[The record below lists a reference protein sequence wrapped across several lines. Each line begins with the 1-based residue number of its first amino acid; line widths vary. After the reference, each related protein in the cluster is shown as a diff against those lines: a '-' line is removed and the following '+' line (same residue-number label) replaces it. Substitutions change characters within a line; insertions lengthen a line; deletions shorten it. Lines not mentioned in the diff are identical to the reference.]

1 MLSYS
6 ISLKIFN
13 NSHIDF
19 KTVTHVAPS
28 RRGLYPLVWYTL
40 PFKRQFHKMVKHTQ
54 TIRRQIVDELFEC
67 VDHFVGL
74 ALKGLRTFELF
85 FNRFTR
91 FIRLHHINYR
101 NKYVNKK
108 VSPMSVYGGGR
119 YKDRWTSF
127 VNAPCSSEGVSK
139 DPQEKIFSNR
149 TFVENVRSL
158 H

>member
-1 MLSYS
+1 MTFKCQIQHLVLQLLSYS

-28 RRGLYPLVWYTL
+28 RRGLSLVY
-40 PFKRQFHKMVKHTQ
+40 FKRQFHKMVKLSTNCLS
-54 TIRRQIVDELFEC
+54 VFE
-67 VDHFVGL
+67 HFVGL

-101 NKYVNKK
+101 NKYGNKK
-108 VSPMSVYGGGR
+108 VSPVSVYGGGR
-119 YKDRWTSF
+119 YKDS
-127 VNAPCSSEGVSK
+127 
-139 DPQEKIFSNR
+139 
-149 TFVENVRSL
+149 
-158 H
+158 